1 MSFDGEMI
9 YLTKEEE
16 SKFKEKMT
24 QYAIYHKQKYNFRD
38 FISQKFITQD
48 TPRRGHL
55 PPQSFK
61 LPVKDK
67 EGDLISIYYPEKQDY
82 VELALKENGREY
94 EEIDRYNKTD
104 YAEIL
109 KQLEKLGAIP
119 SNM

>member
-1 MSFDGEMI
+1 MSFVGEMK
-9 YLTKEEE
+9 YLTKKEEND
-16 SKFKEKMT
+16 FKEKMT
-24 QYAIYHKQKYNFRD
+24 QYAIYHKEKYNFRG
-38 FISQKFITQD
+38 FISQKFRTLD
-48 TPRRGHL
+48 TPSRGHL

-67 EGDLISIYYPEKQDY
+67 DDDLISIYYPEKEDY
-82 VELALKENGREY
+82 VELTLKENGGKY

-109 KQLEKLGAIP
+109 KQLEKLGATP

>member
-1 MSFDGEMI
+1 MSFIGEMK
-9 YLTKEEE
+9 YLTNEEE
-16 SKFKEKMT
+16 IKFKENMAK
-24 QYAIYHKQKYNFRD
+24 YAIYHKQKYNFRD

-48 TPRRGHL
+48 TPSRGHL